1 VFAIA
6 DGGRLTPKLGGAPI
20 VLNEVAVG
28 IAAIDA
34 DGKPFEE
41 PVA

>member
-1 VFAIA
+1 LA
-6 DGGRLTPKLGGAPI
+6 PKLGRTPI

-34 DGKPFEE
+34 DLKPFEE
-41 PVA
+41 AVA